1 MRMLNAAL
9 VSSDQPSFEQRGHEV
24 DARHDFVSR
33 IGAIAYDADVV
44 PITSRR
50 QPVVATPAVGV
61 DHRPRRHDVPDK
73 RYQGVRRYIFDAPQ
87 ADTTNAAPALFG
99 RHSDDRLGFGS
110 PPTFTLFRA
119 ADIGFVDFDLATEIV
134 SSWTP
139 HRAPQLVQPGPGSFV
154 AAKPQFP
161 LQPERTD
168 PILLAGDEPHRQK
181 PQPQR
186 LACVLQHRAGRQ
198 GCLPLA
204 GATPE
209 PVVHFVKGPGII
221 GSRNGMNSAFHR
233 PMVAARCGGCEGDT
247 HFAKYAATVD

>member
-99 RHSDDRLGFGS
+99 RRSDDRLGFGS

-119 ADIGFVDFDLATEIV
+119 ADIGL
-134 SSWTP
+134 
-139 HRAPQLVQPGPGSFV
+139 GPREKG
-154 AAKPQFP
+154 
-161 LQPERTD
+161 
-168 PILLAGDEPHRQK
+168 G
-181 PQPQR
+181 
-186 LACVLQHRAGRQ
+186 
-198 GCLPLA
+198 
-204 GATPE
+204 
-209 PVVHFVKGPGII
+209 VV
-221 GSRNGMNSAFHR
+221 
-233 PMVAARCGGCEGDT
+233 
-247 HFAKYAATVD
+247 